1 MRYGSAKEVGQLKYS
16 IQFDLYGPH
25 HINVKSAVIRNKSNL
40 PLLTDMANAILE
52 RDDSNYILE
61 YYNEILR
68 KNISLEDF
76 KAYGETMRFHPLLH
90 KCILQLGSADDK
102 NDLYMLFRGRKDS
115 YWEELIA
122 KGMHPCRV
130 MQWCMTEDEK
140 EGFSHIPAYIFTDGR
155 AEWDIEL

>member
-1 MRYGSAKEVGQLKYS
+1 
-16 IQFDLYGPH
+16 
-25 HINVKSAVIRNKSNL
+25 
-40 PLLTDMANAILE
+40 MANAILE
-52 RDDSNYILE
+52 RDDSSYILE

-68 KNISLEDF
+68 KNISVEDC
-76 KAYGETMRFHPLLH
+76 KAYAETMRFHPLLH